1 MKNTPQFQEA
11 LNRFVARLN
20 EMVEN
25 YRVENKFTFAK
36 AFGVTID
43 GGNKYIRI
51 SSTETDDQDK
61 VKIKGV
67 HCFIDTTNGNI
78 LKANTYKAACL
89 KNPRGNIFKE
99 NCLEGVTVHGVVYL
113 R

>member
-11 LNRFVARLN
+11 LTRFVSELSKL
-20 EMVEN
+20 VEK
-25 YRVENKFTFAK
+25 YRVDSGFTFADN
-36 AFGVTID
+36 FGAVID

-51 SSTETDDQDK
+51 SDTETINGV

-67 HCFIDTTNGNI
+67 HCFINTVNGDI
-78 LKANTYKAACL
+78 LKANTYKAPCL
-89 KNPRGNIFKE
+89 KHPRGNIFKE
-99 NCLEGVTVHGVVYL
+99 NCLEGVNVHGVVAI